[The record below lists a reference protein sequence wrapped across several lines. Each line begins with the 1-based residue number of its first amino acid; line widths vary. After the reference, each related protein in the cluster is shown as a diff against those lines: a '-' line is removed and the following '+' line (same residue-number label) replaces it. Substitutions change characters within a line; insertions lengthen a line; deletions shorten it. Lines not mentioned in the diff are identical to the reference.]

1 VTPSPSASSP
11 ERATLSRDLAD
22 FLIELSIALHKH
34 AMYPEGHPWLAPA
47 ATALTRRAALL
58 LEDRPSLALG
68 VARHQLVIE
77 GVATDPKHPVLAE
90 LAGRLHRHHL
100 GAVTIRRGVDAAEVG
115 DMLRTLALD
124 AERSGQPLGLG
135 PRERLRAWPHLELH
149 PLTFDRLEL
158 VAPGDAGAERGAR
171 AAQLWVG
178 LARAAIATPPDDERP
193 APVEPVAIAQA
204 IDQHPQTDAA
214 AYDQVIVGYLL
225 QIAEELKTA
234 GSDEAVALRRRT
246 SRLIRALH
254 PDTLARLVAMG
265 GDFTQQR
272 QFVYDATDALAVDA
286 VLEIVKAAAAT
297 SHQTISHALV
307 RLFSKLAAHAQAG
320 AAAVQPQA
328 DTALREQIQQ
338 LLGGWTLP
346 NPTPGDYGVAL
357 ERMARA
363 APAPGPADAPAQAC
377 EPERIVALGLEL
389 DSLGPPVLAAL
400 DRLERE
406 GGLARLLDVLDA
418 MAEPS
423 EAAATIWARVATV
436 DVVARVVASEPVD
449 FKLLERLVARVGLPA
464 APLLLD
470 ALATAQARGTRRGL
484 LAQLAR
490 FGPAI
495 GPLVVAR
502 LADERWYVTRNLLAL
517 LDELAALP
525 EGFSPAAYT
534 QHGDARVR
542 WQAVKLQ
549 LRLPAQRDAAL
560 VGALRDRDARLV
572 RLGLTMARE
581 RCPDAA
587 VPLLVARVS
596 DRSLTTDLRVLA
608 IRALGATGAA
618 AALETL
624 LRLTAGGRTLFGREK
639 LAEKSPELLVAL
651 MALASGWS
659 REPRARAAL
668 ARAAASSDREIRAAT
683 DPERRP

>member
-1 VTPSPSASSP
+1 VTRPPSASSP

-47 ATALTRRAALL
+47 AVALTRRAALL

-100 GAVTIRRGVDAAEVG
+100 GAVTFRRGVDAAEVG

-135 PRERLRAWPHLELH
+135 PPERLRAWPHLQLY

-158 VAPGDAGAERGAR
+158 VAPGEAGAERGAR

-178 LARAAIATPPDDERP
+178 LARAAISTRPDDERP
-193 APVEPVAIAQA
+193 APTEPVAIAQA

-265 GDFTQQR
+265 GDFAQRR
-272 QFVYDATDALAVDA
+272 QFVYDVTDALAVDA

-307 RLFSKLAAHAQAG
+307 RLLSKLAAHAEAG

-346 NPTPGDYGVAL
+346 NPTPGDYGAAL
-357 ERMARA
+357 QRMARA
-363 APAPGPADAPAQAC
+363 APAPAPADAPGQAC

-389 DSLGPPVLAAL
+389 DSLGPHVLAAL

-406 GGLARLLDVLDA
+406 GGLARLLDVLDG

-436 DVVARVVASEPVD
+436 DAVARVVATEPVD
-449 FKLLERLVARVGLPA
+449 FKLLERLAGHVGLPA

-490 FGPAI
+490 LGAAI

-517 LDELAALP
+517 LDELPTLP
-525 EGFSPAAYT
+525 EAFSPASYT
-534 QHGDARVR
+534 EHADARVR

-549 LRLPAQRDAAL
+549 LRLPAERDAAL
-560 VGALRDRDARLV
+560 VGALRDQDARLV

-587 VPLLVARVS
+587 VPLLVARVT
-596 DRSLTTDLRVLA
+596 DRGLTTDLRVLA

-618 AALETL
+618 AALEAL
-624 LRLTAGGRTLFGREK
+624 LRLASGGRTLFGREK
-639 LAEKSPELLVAL
+639 LAEKSPALLVAL
-651 MALASGWS
+651 TALATGWS

>member
-135 PRERLRAWPHLELH
+135 PRERLRAWPHLQLH

-307 RLFSKLAAHAQAG
+307 RLFSKLAAHAEAG

-363 APAPGPADAPAQAC
+363 APAPAPADAPAQAC

-490 FGPAI
+490 FGLPL

-651 MALASGWS
+651 TALASGWS